1 MVKRIQ
7 VSTLKTLCLRGVE
20 NLSSYLC
27 YDISNTLVPSDKAK
41 HSEDGDKHT
50 ANNVCRS
57 LQAPYPDQTQ
67 LIVETFVETWR
78 DLLWSSVVFHCQ
90 PQVFKHFLE
99 GIISAIE
106 IMKSKWKLNTK
117 MPEFTLQVWAMT
129 KLSEVLYYKHLKEI
143 DLETIPKMV
152 RGSLI
157 RNLSKFAKLRKLVF
171 GSSTGDMTVH
181 IAMVSINFIG
191 T

>member
-1 MVKRIQ
+1 M
-7 VSTLKTLCLRGVE
+7 
-20 NLSSYLC
+20 
-27 YDISNTLVPSDKAK
+27 
-41 HSEDGDKHT
+41 
-50 ANNVCRS
+50 
-57 LQAPYPDQTQ
+57 
-67 LIVETFVETWR
+67 
-78 DLLWSSVVFHCQ
+78 
-90 PQVFKHFLE
+90 FKHFLE

-157 RNLSKFAKLRKLVF
+157 RNLSKFTKLRRLVF

-181 IAMVSINFIG
+181 IAMVSISFN
-191 T
+191 